1 MIRMKESASTGRMV
15 LVVLAVLLGFSV
27 GLGALLGM
35 AALTSRPPP
44 YESSN
49 PSEGYEGPP

>member
-1 MIRMKESASTGRMV
+1 MKEPASTGRMV
-15 LVVLAVLLGFSV
+15 LVVLAVLLGVSA
-27 GLGALLGM
+27 GLGALLSV

-49 PSEGYEGPP
+49 PPGGYEGPP